1 MVKGK
6 NNVNGGG
13 GCSQLEEGRC
23 GRELLTVRGGV
34 GGERKDREPAK
45 RMGIRP
51 SVEAHWEVR
60 REKMVGVPFGEKEK
74 RRKRRRMQ
82 RESSQKCHQQ
92 TKLWSIED
100 CSLQVQDI
108 EKRDMGALGVTG

>member
-1 MVKGK
+1 MVHGQNKV
-6 NNVNGGG
+6 NVGG

-92 TKLWSIED
+92 TKLGSIED

-108 EKRDMGALGVTG
+108 EKREMGALGVTG